1 MKTYYT
7 RERRIVVKNIKG
19 YVNLKNDLDLI
30 KENID
35 YLKEKRN
42 TISAIIEN
50 LEKEEIKME
59 STKETMES
67 FLKEL
72 KGVEQELA
80 INILVKGFNPTR
92 SVDKVAY
99 SYDLN
104 PSTIWKIYYPK
115 VKKMIDEMLI
125 TSESKEQN
133 II

>member
-1 MKTYYT
+1 M
-7 RERRIVVKNIKG
+7 KNIKG